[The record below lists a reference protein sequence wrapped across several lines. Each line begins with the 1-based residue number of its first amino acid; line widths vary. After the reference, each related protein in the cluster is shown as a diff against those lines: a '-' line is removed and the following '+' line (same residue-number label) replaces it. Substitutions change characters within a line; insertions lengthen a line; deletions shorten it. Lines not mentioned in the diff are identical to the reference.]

1 LRAEGQ
7 RETVTVGRTRLR
19 VPRVSW
25 ALLTTVTTL
34 GTLNGL
40 YLLLVPVGDQTELAG
55 RTWERFA
62 AQDPEVASIYAMDL
76 AVLGIIWAA
85 FGLLGSIVSVVPYRR
100 GDRWAWYALWLVPIT
115 YGAAA
120 TRFLIDRYDAG
131 FWIAGLTAAAVVGLL
146 IPIRR
151 VLGGRASMT
160 SEARGPSSA
169 AG

>member
-1 LRAEGQ
+1 MTNRIDNPERRSRVSGEGQ
-7 RETVTVGRTRLR
+7 PETVTIGRARLR
-19 VPRVSW
+19 VPKVSW

-40 YLLLVPVGDQTELAG
+40 YVLLVPVGDQTELTG

-62 AQDPEVASIYAMDL
+62 TQDPEVASIYAMDL

-85 FGLLGSIVSVVPYRR
+85 FGLLAAIVSIVPYRR

-115 YGAAA
+115 NGGAA

-131 FWIAGLTAAAVVGLL
+131 FWVAGLAAVAVIGLL

-151 VLGGRASMT
+151 VL
-160 SEARGPSSA
+160 
-169 AG
+169 

>member
-1 LRAEGQ
+1 MPAEAN
-7 RETVTVGRTRLR
+7 REAGTIGRSRLR
-19 VPRVSW
+19 VPKVSW

-40 YLLLVPVGDQTELAG
+40 YVLLVPVGGQTELTG
-55 RTWERFA
+55 RTWEQFA

-85 FGLLGSIVSVVPYRR
+85 FGLLAAIITVVPYRL

-115 YGAAA
+115 YGGAA
-120 TRFLIDRYDAG
+120 TRFLIDGYDAG
-131 FWIAGLTAAAVVGLL
+131 FWVAGLTAMALASLV

-151 VLGGRASMT
+151 VLGAPRA
-160 SEARGPSSA
+160 
-169 AG
+169 

>member
-1 LRAEGQ
+1 MAAEGN
-7 RETVTVGRTRLR
+7 REAATIGRARLR
-19 VPRVSW
+19 VPKVSW

-40 YLLLVPVGDQTELAG
+40 YVLLVPVGGQTELTG
-55 RTWERFA
+55 RTWEQFA

-85 FGLLGSIVSVVPYRR
+85 FGLLAAIISLVPYRR
-100 GDRWAWYALWLVPIT
+100 GDRWAWFALWLVPIT
-115 YGAAA
+115 YGGVA

-131 FWIAGLTAAAVVGLL
+131 FWVAGLTAVAVVGLL

-151 VLGGRASMT
+151 VLGAARA
-160 SEARGPSSA
+160 
-169 AG
+169 